1 MKNDTAALLG
11 TWMYFKKMEE
21 DAKAQRLEVEQ
32 QLSMIFPA
40 PIEGQKSHRF
50 EDFRIKRTNAL
61 YYKADLAKYD
71 ELAANLPIPYDISK
85 RTYDETKLKRLAKI
99 PEMLAVVEPA
109 ITIVPAK
116 PHFEILLTA

>member
-32 QLSMIFPA
+32 QLAMIFPA
-40 PIEGQKSHRF
+40 PLEGQKSHRF

-61 YYKADLAKYD
+61 YYKANLETYAQLATK
-71 ELAANLPIPYDISK
+71 LPIPFDISK
-85 RTYDETKLKRLAKI
+85 TAVDETKVKRLVKI
-99 PEMLAVVEPA
+99 PELFEVVQPA
-109 ITIVPAK
+109 ITITPAK
-116 PHFEILLTA
+116 PHFEVLLSA